1 MCFIDMG
8 GWEPILVYLLG
19 EDGHLPLY
27 KETSRNSF
35 PPLPRSEPFG
45 FGTGN
50 EGGTSHLLGYGKKN
64 HTLIPSHT
72 EEMGSRSL
80 SLADRAKRA
89 NDFETIGGLSSGS
102 HPMAAE
108 SRRGHGN
115 RYGFHSAAH
124 MAAMTP
130 LRRRTLTSLSTS
142 GVVPKSRSTSENI
155 VAAPPCEV
163 MPRICAVGLSHNL
176 ITAIS

>member
-1 MCFIDMG
+1 MLHRYGRVGADSG
-8 GWEPILVYLLG
+8 LSAWRGWAPTPLQGNKPEPFPAPPTVRAIRVWNRERG
-19 EDGHLPLY
+19 RNLPLIGI
-27 KETSRNSF
+27 R
-35 PPLPRSEPFG
+35 
-45 FGTGN
+45 
-50 EGGTSHLLGYGKKN
+50 KKN
-64 HTLIPSHT
+64 HTLIHSHT

-80 SLADRAKRA
+80 SLANRAKRA